1 MMFNDNTALNL
12 DNENLKTAEKAD
24 SLQDGKERETVLPFS
39 LDPKEQTPN
48 EPVNDKSIDEFENL
62 RMDSGEDRYFSYRPE
77 YAGLWQKEARL
88 VPSILADIAKN
99 FLTYFLGVVLCA
111 LSLYKV
117 YQVQETRDLTARYN
131 EVMMN
136 NENLHK
142 EWLSLLAQRQ
152 TLSEQ
157 SAIREAAT
165 TKLKMIAPKTEAEQV
180 ININ

>member
-1 MMFNDNTALNL
+1 MFSDNTALNL
-12 DNENLKTAEKAD
+12 DNENLKAAAKED
-24 SLQDGKERETVLPFS
+24 SLPENKEQDEVLPFS
-39 LDPKEQTPN
+39 LEEKEN
-48 EPVNDKSIDEFENL
+48 EQSSPVNEQSIDEFENL
-62 RMDSGEDRYFSYRPE
+62 KMDSGEDRYFSYRPE
-77 YAGLWQKEARL
+77 YANLWQIEERL
-88 VPSILADIAKN
+88 VPSILADISKN

-157 SAIREAAT
+157 GKIREAAT
-165 TKLKMIAPKTEAEQV
+165 QKLKMVAPKTEAEQV
-180 ININ
+180 IRIN

>member
-1 MMFNDNTALNL
+1 MFNDNTALNL
-12 DNENLKTAEKAD
+12 DNENLKAAEKED
-24 SLQDGKERETVLPFS
+24 SAQESKEQEAVLPFS
-39 LDPKEQTPN
+39 LKTKDNEKSDPN
-48 EPVNDKSIDEFENL
+48 
-62 RMDSGEDRYFSYRPE
+62 
-77 YAGLWQKEARL
+77 LWQIEERL
-88 VPSILADIAKN
+88 VPSILADISKN
-99 FLTYFLGVVLCA
+99 FLTYFLGAVLCA

-157 SAIREAAT
+157 GAIREAAT
-165 TKLKMIAPKTEAEQV
+165 QKLKMVAPKTEAEQV
-180 ININ
+180 IKIN

>member
-1 MMFNDNTALNL
+1 MFNDNTALNL
-12 DNENLKTAEKAD
+12 DNENLKTAEKED
-24 SLQDGKERETVLPFS
+24 SLQENKEQEAVLPFS
-39 LDPKEQTPN
+39 LETTEEEKSD
-48 EPVNDKSIDEFENL
+48 PVNEQSIDEFENL
-62 RMDSGEDRYFSYRPE
+62 KMDSGEDRYFSYRPE
-77 YAGLWQKEARL
+77 YANLWQIEERL
-88 VPSILADIAKN
+88 VPSILADISKN

-117 YQVQETRDLTARYN
+117 YQVQETRDMTARYN

-157 SAIREAAT
+157 NTIREAAT
-165 TKLKMIAPKTEAEQV
+165 QKLKMVAPKTEAEQV
-180 ININ
+180 IKIN

>member
-1 MMFNDNTALNL
+1 MFNDNTALNL
-12 DNENLKTAEKAD
+12 DNENLKAAEKED
-24 SLQDGKERETVLPFS
+24 SAQESKEQEAVLPFS
-39 LDPKEQTPN
+39 LKTKKKKKSD
-48 EPVNDKSIDEFENL
+48 PVNEQSIDEFENL
-62 RMDSGEDRYFSYRPE
+62 KMDSGEDRYFSYRPE
-77 YAGLWQKEARL
+77 YANLWQIEERL
-88 VPSILADIAKN
+88 VPSILADISKN
-99 FLTYFLGVVLCA
+99 FLTYFLGAVLCA

-157 SAIREAAT
+157 GAIREAAT
-165 TKLKMIAPKTEAEQV
+165 QKLKMVAPKTEAEQV
-180 ININ
+180 IKIN

>member
-1 MMFNDNTALNL
+1 
-12 DNENLKTAEKAD
+12 
-24 SLQDGKERETVLPFS
+24 
-39 LDPKEQTPN
+39 
-48 EPVNDKSIDEFENL
+48 
-62 RMDSGEDRYFSYRPE
+62 MDSGEDRYFSYRPE
-77 YAGLWQKEARL
+77 YANLWQIEERL
-88 VPSILADIAKN
+88 VPSILADISKN

-157 SAIREAAT
+157 GAIREAAT
-165 TKLKMIAPKTEAEQV
+165 QKLKMVAPKTEAEQV
-180 ININ
+180 IKIN

>member
-1 MMFNDNTALNL
+1 MFNDNTALNL
-12 DNENLKTAEKAD
+12 DNENLKTAEKED
-24 SLQDGKERETVLPFS
+24 SLQENKEQEAVLPFS
-39 LDPKEQTPN
+39 LETKEEEKN
-48 EPVNDKSIDEFENL
+48 DPVNELSIDEFENL
-62 RMDSGEDRYFSYRPE
+62 KMDSGEDRYFSYRPE
-77 YAGLWQKEARL
+77 YANLWQIEERL
-88 VPSILADIAKN
+88 VPSILADISKN

-157 SAIREAAT
+157 NTIREAAT
-165 TKLKMIAPKTEAEQV
+165 QKLKMVAPKTEAEQV
-180 ININ
+180 IKIN

>member
-1 MMFNDNTALNL
+1 MFSDNTALNL
-12 DNENLKTAEKAD
+12 DNENLKAAEKED
-24 SLQDGKERETVLPFS
+24 SLPESKEQDEVLPFS
-39 LDPKEQTPN
+39 LEKKETAAPEN
-48 EPVNDKSIDEFENL
+48 EHHIDEFENL
-62 RMDSGEDRYFSYRPE
+62 KMDSGEDRYFSYRPE
-77 YAGLWQKEARL
+77 YANLWQIEERL
-88 VPSILADIAKN
+88 VPSILADVSKN

-157 SAIREAAT
+157 GAIREAAT
-165 TKLKMIAPKTEAEQV
+165 QKLKMVAPKTEAEQV
-180 ININ
+180 IRIN

>member
-1 MMFNDNTALNL
+1 MFNDNTALNL
-12 DNENLKTAEKAD
+12 DNENLKTAEKED
-24 SLQDGKERETVLPFS
+24 SLQENKEQEAVLPFS
-39 LDPKEQTPN
+39 LETKE
-48 EPVNDKSIDEFENL
+48 EEKSDPVNEQSIDEFENL
-62 RMDSGEDRYFSYRPE
+62 KMDLGEDRYFSYRPE
-77 YAGLWQKEARL
+77 YANLWQIEERL
-88 VPSILADIAKN
+88 VPSILADISKN

-157 SAIREAAT
+157 NMIREAAT
-165 TKLKMIAPKTEAEQV
+165 QKLKMVAPRTEAEQV
-180 ININ
+180 IKIN